1 MQSLCTLTT
10 SSYTFCTA
18 VNEKRKH
25 NGGVGGGA
33 GGEMWGRVWKRGE
46 DQRSEVE
53 GSKEGGKMPG
63 RGEEGWKGE
72 E

>member
-25 NGGVGGGA
+25 NGGVGVERVGICGG
-33 GGEMWGRVWKRGE
+33 GCGREERTK
-46 DQRSEVE
+46 EV
-53 GSKEGGKMPG
+53 
-63 RGEEGWKGE
+63 R
-72 E
+72 